1 MSSSINSAD
10 LPDDY
15 SWRIKNT
22 RDTKGLT
29 QAEFAALLG
38 VSYASVNRWENGQ
51 ARPNNLAWQRIIE
64 IENSLTEYVPEEAL
78 AVADEGL
85 LVPPSMD
92 FSARPGCCLGRCRGA
107 SSRLWPPF

>member
-1 MSSSINSAD
+1 MPSSINNTAD
-10 LPDDY
+10 LPNDY

-29 QAEFAALLG
+29 QAQFAALLG

-51 ARPNNLAWQRIIE
+51 ARPNNLAWQRIVQIE
-64 IENSLTEYVPEEAL
+64 DSLTEYVPEEAL

-85 LVPPSMD
+85 IGAAEYGLLC
-92 FSARPGCCLGRCRGA
+92 RPGCGLGRR
-107 SSRLWPPF
+107 